1 MKKFTAVVFVIFVIM
16 AVLVVPGWLEEHPTA
31 AWVLAAVGVLTVIG
45 LALLLGVVIGGLW
58 TRRAMADGAT
68 IALRVQEAND
78 TWDAK
83 KTAAF
88 ASLMR
93 EGASIGRQGTAL
105 PALPLPGAI
114 ETLTLPPL
122 AEFGRGAITAGPS
135 LMIDGESE
143 VRQ

>member
-1 MKKFTAVVFVIFVIM
+1 MKKFTAVVFVIFVI
-16 AVLVVPGWLEEHPTA
+16 AAALIVPGWLEEHPTA
-31 AWVLAAVGVLTVIG
+31 AWVLAAAGVLTFIG

-58 TRRAMADGAT
+58 TRRAMADGAQM
-68 IALRVQEAND
+68 ALRAQAVND
-78 TWDAK
+78 AWDAK

-122 AEFGRGAITAGPS
+122 AEFGRS
-135 LMIDGESE
+135 VVIDGESQ